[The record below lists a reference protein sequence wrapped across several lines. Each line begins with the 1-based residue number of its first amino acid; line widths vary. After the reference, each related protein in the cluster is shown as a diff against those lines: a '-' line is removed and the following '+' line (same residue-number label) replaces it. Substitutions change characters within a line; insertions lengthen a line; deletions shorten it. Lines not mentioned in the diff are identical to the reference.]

1 MSDSA
6 NIMRQYMEAI
16 PRRDFDRIRQLFH
29 PQYSYT
35 GGDGQRQEGP
45 EAGVAVAQMYTA
57 AFPDLKL
64 DVKHMHAA
72 GDDVVI
78 TEFIVRATHQ
88 GELMGIAPTGRKVE
102 VLVCNV
108 IEVRDGR
115 IYAEREY
122 LDTAHL
128 MQQLGVAA
136 GPAHA

>member
-1 MSDSA
+1 MSDST
-6 NIMRQYMEAI
+6 NIMRQYMEAV
-16 PRRDFDRIRQLFH
+16 PRRDFVRIRELLH

-35 GGDGQRQEGP
+35 SGDGQRQEGP

-64 DVKHMHAA
+64 EIKRMHAA

>member
-1 MSDSA
+1 MSDST

-102 VLVCNV
+102 YPCYFLPTFRPFGTNAH
-108 IEVRDGR
+108 RDATRPIGAKCR
-115 IYAEREY
+115 
-122 LDTAHL
+122 
-128 MQQLGVAA
+128 
-136 GPAHA
+136 